1 MNAEPWTY
9 EPYEPYEPENA
20 LSGDEREE
28 ADFLAGLREQAA
40 EALQEFAR
48 LVRIAAELVVLLLII
63 ALPWIFRAATVAFA
77 AWSVSCA
84 YPQLAARLGGD
95 PPAVILA
102 LAVVLLPLVGAL
114 GLAQEHRVEPWG
126 AFLGAGAATY
136 ILGQLVRLATPL
148 SMALAVGAALAGVV
162 IYLITEQYGHEVKEV
177 THESEPSSG

>member
-9 EPYEPYEPENA
+9 EPEDA

-48 LVRIAAELVVLLLII
+48 LVRIAAELVVLLLVI

-102 LAVVLLPLVGAL
+102 LAVVLLPLAGAL
-114 GLAQEHRVEPWG
+114 GLAQSAGVEPWG
-126 AFLGAGAATY
+126 AFVAAGGATY
-136 ILGQLVRLATPL
+136 LLGILARAATPL
-148 SMALAVGAALAGVV
+148 SAAFAVGSAFAGVV
-162 IYLITEQYGHEVKEV
+162 VYALFEGKTMTEVQNEAKEG
-177 THESEPSSG
+177 EDYAE